1 MQAKPLRTTCPP
13 PLLAYNSSS
22 DDESDR
28 TTKGEQNHK
37 KRKVKLPGTDQAKD
51 QEIKDVCA
59 TESGKQP
66 YNNRMGPFLEPR
78 NAIGLNECSDS
89 KSNQTSLRNDHGSI
103 VLQRAYSEPQFPMS
117 LSNQEKKS
125 PAFNS
130 SLTQYKRSNSSS
142 ISGRRVKP
150 YISKREREKL
160 AQTAIS
166 CSSSS
171 PLPPQLAQEESNFDY
186 TINEVDLQPN
196 RPCEISDG
204 KYLTRTC
211 RPPKQLHLNF
221 EGHPQG
227 VNCVHW
233 NPTRGNL
240 LLSAAMDHLVCVWDT
255 SCGSTCRR
263 RLAHHTA
270 AVKDSKWSLCGEKM
284 LSCGYDKTAR
294 LSNLETGNV
303 NHVCSLKIMH
313 LSLACPR
320 DRNWG

>member
-1 MQAKPLRTTCPP
+1 MES
-13 PLLAYNSSS
+13 LLAYNSSS
-22 DDESDR
+22 DEESDR
-28 TTKGEQNHK
+28 TSKDEQNFK
-37 KRKVKLPGTDQAKD
+37 KRKVKLPGTDQGKD

-59 TESGKQP
+59 TESCIQT
-66 YNNRMGPFLEPR
+66 YNNQMGPFLEAR
-78 NAIGLNECSDS
+78 NAFGLNECSYS
-89 KSNQTSLRNDHGSI
+89 KSKQTSMRNDHGSI
-103 VLQRAYSEPQFPMS
+103 VLQRTFSEPQFPMS
-117 LSNQEKKS
+117 FSNQEKKS
-125 PAFNS
+125 PAFNR
-130 SLTQYKRSNSSS
+130 SLTQYKHSNSSS

-150 YISKREREKL
+150 YISKREREKF
-160 AQTAIS
+160 AQTAIP

-171 PLPPQLAQEESNFDY
+171 SLKPQLALEESNFDH
-186 TINEVDLQPN
+186 TINEFDLQPN

-204 KYLTRTC
+204 KHLAGAC

-221 EGHPQG
+221 EGHSQG

-263 RLAHHTA
+263 RLTHHTA
-270 AVKDSKWSLCGEKM
+270 AVKDSKWSLCGEKI

-313 LSLACPR
+313 MSLVCPR
-320 DRNWG
+320 GKNWC

>member
-1 MQAKPLRTTCPP
+1 MES
-13 PLLAYNSSS
+13 LLAYNSSS
-22 DDESDR
+22 DEESDI
-28 TTKGEQNHK
+28 TTKYEQNLM
-37 KRKVKLPGTDQAKD
+37 KRKVKLPGTDQGKD
-51 QEIKDVCA
+51 KEIKDVCA
-59 TESGKQP
+59 TESGLQP
-66 YNNRMGPFLEPR
+66 CNNQIGPFLEPR
-78 NAIGLNECSDS
+78 NAFGLNECSYS
-89 KSNQTSLRNDHGSI
+89 KSKQTSLRNDHGSI
-103 VLQRAYSEPQFPMS
+103 VLQRAFSEPQFPMT

-130 SLTQYKRSNSSS
+130 SLTQYKRSNLSS

-160 AQTAIS
+160 AQTAIP

-171 PLPPQLAQEESNFDY
+171 PLKPQLALEESNFDH

-204 KYLTRTC
+204 KHLARAC
-211 RPPKQLHLNF
+211 RPPKQLRLDF
-221 EGHPQG
+221 EGHSEG

-263 RLAHHTA
+263 RLTHHTA
-270 AVKDSKWSLCGEKM
+270 AVKDSKWSLCGEKI

-313 LSLACPR
+313 MPLACPR

>member
-1 MQAKPLRTTCPP
+1 MES
-13 PLLAYNSSS
+13 LLAYNSSS

-28 TTKGEQNHK
+28 TTKDEQDFK
-37 KRKVKLPGTDQAKD
+37 KGKVKLPGTDQAKL

-59 TESGKQP
+59 TESGTQP

-78 NAIGLNECSDS
+78 NAIGLNEYSYS
-89 KSNQTSLRNDHGSI
+89 KSKQTSLRNDHGSI
-103 VLQRAYSEPQFPMS
+103 VLQRTFSEPQFPMS
-117 LSNQEKKS
+117 FSNQEKKS

-130 SLTQYKRSNSSS
+130 SLTQYKHLNSSS

-160 AQTAIS
+160 AQTAIP

-171 PLPPQLAQEESNFDY
+171 PLKPQLALEESNFDH

-204 KYLTRTC
+204 KYLARAC

-221 EGHPQG
+221 EGHSQG

-240 LLSAAMDHLVCVWDT
+240 LLSAAMDHLVYVWDT
-255 SCGSTCRR
+255 SCGSTYRR
-263 RLAHHTA
+263 RLTHHTA
-270 AVKDSKWSLCGEKM
+270 AVKDSKWSLCGEKI

-294 LSNLETGNV
+294 LSNLETGNLS
-303 NHVCSLKIMH
+303 HVCSLKIMH
-313 LSLACPR
+313 MSLASPR
-320 DRNWG
+320 GKNWC